1 MVIELSFS
9 NYLIPIIA
17 RSLGLSVTKIHAFFY
32 VYLHSFFRIFSLNS
46 EGFAN
51 ILKTKNQMTYIV
63 VQDGM
68 ILL

>member
-1 MVIELSFS
+1 MRLSMYSSLFS
-9 NYLIPIIA
+9 
-17 RSLGLSVTKIHAFFY
+17 
-32 VYLHSFFRIFSLNS
+32 VYFSLNS

-68 ILL
+68 ILLYQQFDAIFSTLGLLIAEIQVIL